1 VSAVE
6 TPFNA
11 GLIRQLSA
19 AYGKKLPTTNRPFG
33 SKGGAIV
40 KRFFAL
46 IVNFYLLTLPTL
58 LWAAEGLDVPEAM
71 EKKVPLTGLSGMN
84 LFFAKSYNDNL
95 WTYAI
100 YCTVLMG
107 VVGMAIALVTD
118 VILKSIGMEVH
129 KIEHKE

>member
-1 VSAVE
+1 M
-6 TPFNA
+6 
-11 GLIRQLSA
+11 
-19 AYGKKLPTTNRPFG
+19 
-33 SKGGAIV
+33 

-58 LWAAEGLDVPEAM
+58 LWAGEGLDVPEAM

-84 LFFAKSYNDNL
+84 LFFAKAYNENL
-95 WTYAI
+95 WMYAL

>member
-1 VSAVE
+1 M
-6 TPFNA
+6 
-11 GLIRQLSA
+11 
-19 AYGKKLPTTNRPFG
+19 
-33 SKGGAIV
+33 

-58 LWAAEGLDVPEAM
+58 LWAGEGLDVPEAM
-71 EKKVPLTGLSGMN
+71 EKQVPLTGLSGMN
-84 LFFAKSYNDNL
+84 LFFAKAYNENL
-95 WTYAI
+95 WMYAI

>member
-1 VSAVE
+1 M
-6 TPFNA
+6 
-11 GLIRQLSA
+11 
-19 AYGKKLPTTNRPFG
+19 
-33 SKGGAIV
+33 

-71 EKKVPLTGLSGMN
+71 EKKVPLAGLSGMN
-84 LFFAKSYNDNL
+84 LFFAKSYNENL
-95 WTYAI
+95 WMYAI

-107 VVGMAIALVTD
+107 VVGMAIALVVD